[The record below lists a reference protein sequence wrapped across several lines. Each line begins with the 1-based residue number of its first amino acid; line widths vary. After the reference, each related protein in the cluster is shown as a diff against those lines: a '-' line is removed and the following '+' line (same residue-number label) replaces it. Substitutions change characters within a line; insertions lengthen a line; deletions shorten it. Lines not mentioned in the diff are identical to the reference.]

1 MDAFRQDIRHGL
13 RRLARSPG
21 FTIVALLTLALGI
34 GANTAIFTVVHAV
47 ILKPLPYDHPEQL
60 VGVFHQMPDG
70 PLSVMSGPNFLDVR
84 AQQRTLS
91 GMAAVNNNGYTI
103 TGRATPFRVDGA
115 EVSAS
120 FFDVLRVNP
129 ILGRGFRADENDPG
143 RHRVVVLSHRLWL
156 QRFGG
161 SSEVIGQSITM
172 DAAPYTIVGVAPAEF
187 AYPEAAM
194 LWVPILHDEDF
205 RVGNR
210 GAWYLD
216 VIGRLKDGV
225 TPAQAATDVENIGRR
240 LERQYPKHNAD
251 LRITVAPL
259 HGWMIGKARMSLL
272 LVLGAVGFVLLIA
285 CTNVAN
291 LTLARAAARESELAV
306 RTALGAGRG
315 RLIRQLL
322 TESVLLSLGGG
333 ICGLLLAWWGS
344 DALVNLQPEGIPR
357 LGEVRVDA
365 TVAAFAGLVAMLT
378 GLLFGS
384 IPAFQVTRGAL
395 VGALKEGGRGAMTG
409 RRSLRVR
416 SGLVVAELALA
427 VALLAGAGLLINS
440 FMRVQRVHPGFETD
454 QALTFR
460 VSLPDVTYAERAR
473 RIAFFDRLLTRLA
486 ALPGVRSAGAVVGLP
501 LTNLNFTISF
511 NVDGRPEA
519 PPGQEPTMEVRVA
532 SPDYFRTIGIPL
544 KRGRLFT
551 RSDVMGAPQ
560 VALLSESAARR
571 YFPNE
576 NPLGRTIKLG
586 WHFEDNKQAGGV
598 VVGIVGDVKEAGL
611 DEPSPPEIYIPHAQI
626 GIGNMA
632 IVVRGAI
639 APSAFSQSVE
649 AVLRDLDPDLPLSSL
664 KTLDEMRTASV
675 SGRRFYVLLLTL
687 FAAVALVL
695 AAVGIFGVMSYAVT
709 QQTREIG
716 IRIALGA
723 DRDHVVRMILRRA
736 GLLVLAGL
744 SLGLAMAVGTG
755 RALSSLLFELS
766 PTDPGTLAGC
776 ACSLPRSPS

>member
-1 MDAFRQDIRHGL
+1 
-13 RRLARSPG
+13 
-21 FTIVALLTLALGI
+21 
-34 GANTAIFTVVHAV
+34 
-47 ILKPLPYDHPEQL
+47 
-60 VGVFHQMPDG
+60 
-70 PLSVMSGPNFLDVR
+70 
-84 AQQRTLS
+84 
-91 GMAAVNNNGYTI
+91 
-103 TGRATPFRVDGA
+103 
-115 EVSAS
+115 
-120 FFDVLRVNP
+120 
-129 ILGRGFRADENDPG
+129 
-143 RHRVVVLSHRLWL
+143 
-156 QRFGG
+156 
-161 SSEVIGQSITM
+161 
-172 DAAPYTIVGVAPAEF
+172 
-187 AYPEAAM
+187 
-194 LWVPILHDEDF
+194 
-205 RVGNR
+205 
-210 GAWYLD
+210 
-216 VIGRLKDGV
+216 
-225 TPAQAATDVENIGRR
+225 
-240 LERQYPKHNAD
+240 
-251 LRITVAPL
+251 
-259 HGWMIGKARMSLL
+259 
-272 LVLGAVGFVLLIA
+272 
-285 CTNVAN
+285 
-291 LTLARAAARESELAV
+291 
-306 RTALGAGRG
+306 
-315 RLIRQLL
+315 
-322 TESVLLSLGGG
+322 
-333 ICGLLLAWWGS
+333 
-344 DALVNLQPEGIPR
+344 
-357 LGEVRVDA
+357 
-365 TVAAFAGLVAMLT
+365 
-378 GLLFGS
+378 
-384 IPAFQVTRGAL
+384 
-395 VGALKEGGRGAMTG
+395 MTG

-486 ALPGVRSAGAVVGLP
+486 ALPGVRSAGAVIGLP

-586 WHFEDNKQAGGV
+586 WHFDDNKQAGGV

-766 PTDPGTLAGC
+766 PTDPGTLAGVC
-776 ACSLPRSPS
+776 VLLAAIALVASYLPARRATRIDPVVALRSE